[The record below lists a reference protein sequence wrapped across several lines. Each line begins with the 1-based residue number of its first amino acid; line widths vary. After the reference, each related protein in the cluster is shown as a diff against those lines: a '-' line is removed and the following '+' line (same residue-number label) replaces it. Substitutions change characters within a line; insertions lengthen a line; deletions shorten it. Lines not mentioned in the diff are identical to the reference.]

1 MLTTSPNSSPSL
13 AGDIWMDVPSEAPSS
28 LPQHTP
34 THQGILPA
42 SVGRAAI
49 GTSTSRTISKV
60 FCSFLHPS
68 LKKNPQQTQQKKPH
82 TNQKKPMIAW
92 VPALMGQQ

>member
-1 MLTTSPNSSPSL
+1 MLTTSTNSSPSL
-13 AGDIWMDVPSEAPSS
+13 AGDIWMDVPSEAPFS

-34 THQGILPA
+34 NHQGILPA

-49 GTSTSRTISKV
+49 GTSTSRTTSKV

-68 LKKNPQQTQQKKPH
+68 LKNKTKNKNNKPKKPV
-82 TNQKKPMIAW
+82 IAW